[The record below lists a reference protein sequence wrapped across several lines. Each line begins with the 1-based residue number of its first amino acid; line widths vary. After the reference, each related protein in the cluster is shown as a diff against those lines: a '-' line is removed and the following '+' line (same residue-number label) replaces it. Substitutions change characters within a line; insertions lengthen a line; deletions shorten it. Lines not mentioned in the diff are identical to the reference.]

1 MTLVAVVLACTAF
14 LVALRVSRLERL
26 SLDVVASCRTA
37 VAAMRNASLGDDEKE
52 RLVQQSAVQLMKHFV
67 AISLL
72 GAAVLA
78 VPVLVL
84 LALDALTIAPFQ
96 AAVALSLKWE
106 VIAGTSIAAVV
117 VWLARR

>member
-1 MTLVAVVLACTAF
+1 MTLVAVLLACTAF

-26 SLDVVASCRTA
+26 TLDVVASFQTA
-37 VAAMRNASLGDDEKE
+37 VAAMRNDSLDDAEKE
-52 RLVQQSAVQLMKHFV
+52 RLVQHAAVRLMKRCV
-67 AISLL
+67 AISFL

-84 LALDALTIAPFQ
+84 LALDALKIAPFQ
-96 AAVALSLKWE
+96 AAVALSLRWE
-106 VIAGTSIAAVV
+106 VIAGTSLAAVV

>member
-14 LVALRVSRLERL
+14 LVALRLSRLERL
-26 SLDVVASCRTA
+26 TLDVVSSCRTA
-37 VAAMRNASLGDDEKE
+37 VAAMRNASLDDAEKE
-52 RLVQQSAVQLMKHFV
+52 HLVQHAAVRLMKRFV
-67 AISLL
+67 AISFL

-84 LALDALTIAPFQ
+84 LALDALKIAPFQ
-96 AAVALSLKWE
+96 AAVSLSLRWE
-106 VIAGTSIAAVV
+106 VIAGTSLAAVV

>member
-26 SLDVVASCRTA
+26 TLDVVSSCRTA
-37 VAAMRNASLGDDEKE
+37 VAAMHNASLDDAEKE
-52 RLVQQSAVQLMKHFV
+52 RLVQHAAVRLMKHFV
-67 AISLL
+67 AISFL

-84 LALDALTIAPFQ
+84 LALDALKIAPFQ
-96 AAVALSLKWE
+96 AAVGLSLRWE
-106 VIAGTSIAAVV
+106 VIAGTSLAAVV